1 MDTPFFS
8 DTVKP
13 YISEKESK
21 ALFERVNEIFWKTGF
36 SHFPLILLPFFSII
50 PLPFIPVVYKYLN
63 MNICYILILSLGP
76 CLLSLILQIGIS
88 MYLPNKRKTDL
99 TKLIDEWNRMEGIPK
114 GIYFA
119 LGTEHGVSSDDFFMC
134 FVQRQRQRQNCYNY
148 MANYMALNQ
157 K

>member
-1 MDTPFFS
+1 
-8 DTVKP
+8 
-13 YISEKESK
+13 
-21 ALFERVNEIFWKTGF
+21 
-36 SHFPLILLPFFSII
+36 
-50 PLPFIPVVYKYLN
+50 
-63 MNICYILILSLGP
+63 
-76 CLLSLILQIGIS
+76 

-134 FVQRQRQRQNCYNY
+134 FVQRRYINRYNY